1 MYMQCSSLYASK
13 TTHVYVYKSSS
24 VNAMHVTI
32 LNKYISKL
40 DWNYLSLTF
49 LCDN

>member
-32 LNKYISKL
+32 LNKYISKGL
-40 DWNYLSLTF
+40 ELSFSNLF
-49 LCDN
+49 M